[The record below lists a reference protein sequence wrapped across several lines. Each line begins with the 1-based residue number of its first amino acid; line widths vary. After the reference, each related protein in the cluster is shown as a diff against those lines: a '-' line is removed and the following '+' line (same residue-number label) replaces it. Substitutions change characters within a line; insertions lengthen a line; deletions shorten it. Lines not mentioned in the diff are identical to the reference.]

1 MKDYKKQ
8 LFEMVRAEID
18 SEKLKTARERKK
30 KEYKAANI
38 VGLSH
43 LGQKSKSKKHKRKMD
58 FHVHQLASEIKEKE
72 ITNERVEKL
81 ENIPSKDSTSYQNF
95 TAAEQLPEN
104 CNSTIN
110 LQAGSAHSSLNNDLQ
125 QEFNETRQMA
135 RQCATQKSQEEQ
147 CQVIAVV
154 KHESVDFPDGRRYTC
169 RSTVVPDPFIVE
181 GKSTATQ
188 TESDKCKD
196 VGIQCEI
203 IDWNKYQ
210 KMIELAEVVLR

>member
-1 MKDYKKQ
+1 MKDYKKH
-8 LFEMVRAEID
+8 LFNMVNADICKED
-18 SEKLKTARERKK
+18 LKKLRDRKK
-30 KEYKAANI
+30 REFKAAEC
-38 VGLSH
+38 S
-43 LGQKSKSKKHKRKMD
+43 KSKSNKMKKMKD
-58 FHVHQLASEIKEKE
+58 FSFPPLPSESNKTEINFEKAG
-72 ITNERVEKL
+72 KL
-81 ENIPSKDSTSYQNF
+81 KIIPSSDSSSSQNL
-95 TAAEQLPEN
+95 TASEQLPKN

-110 LQAGSAHSSLNNDLQ
+110 LQAGSAHPSLNNDLQ

-154 KHESVDFPDGRRYTC
+154 KHESVEFPDGCRYTC
-169 RSTVVPDPFIVE
+169 RSTVIPDPVIVE

-196 VGIQCEI
+196 VGVQCEI

-210 KMIELAEVVLR
+210 KMIELAEVLLK